1 VRCHDAE
8 DSDEAMSVSNAGS
21 SLEVHRGRTA
31 VAYAGKRATMMASS
45 SSDKHVDF
53 GSFGPVGKSA
63 TESRCFHFCSGLRI
77 DPIAPGQRPQAL
89 LIFVLLDG
97 LPLSLWRSREEPV
110 P

>member
-1 VRCHDAE
+1 
-8 DSDEAMSVSNAGS
+8 
-21 SLEVHRGRTA
+21 
-31 VAYAGKRATMMASS
+31 MMASS

-63 TESRCFHFCSGLRI
+63 TKSRCFHFCSGLRI